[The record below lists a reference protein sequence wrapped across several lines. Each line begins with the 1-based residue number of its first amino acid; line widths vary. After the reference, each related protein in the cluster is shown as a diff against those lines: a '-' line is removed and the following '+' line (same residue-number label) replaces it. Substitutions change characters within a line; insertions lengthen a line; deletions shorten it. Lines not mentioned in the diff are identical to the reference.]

1 MDASRFS
8 YLLEQYKSGRL
19 SASEEEE
26 LFHFAGEGA
35 EQEWQALLDP
45 WMSEDAGQ
53 AEKLDQERVAREL
66 EWVLSAD
73 RQPSGIIRTLV
84 PVAPRPRFIRRWG
97 WAAAML
103 AGLLAAGAYYF
114 VHHSEIPARS
124 TIAKVSDVQPGGNRA
139 ILTLADGSHITLD
152 STGNQVIRQGTA
164 AVHQHNGSL
173 QYEVNGPETATGYN
187 QLSTPR
193 QAQFRL
199 VLADGTKVWLNAASS
214 IRYPTAFTGKER
226 SVEVTGE
233 VYFEVAANVDQPFVV
248 KVNHTAIQVL
258 GTAFNINAYPEEN
271 YLSTTLVSGSIRVK
285 TEKGSVLLQPGKA
298 AAVMPDGSTTV
309 SAANL
314 KAVMAWKNGFFWF
327 ENADIKTVMRQLA
340 RWYNIEVEF
349 RGAMPR
355 TTFSGEIERSLT
367 LSQVLQGLGSN
378 ELHYTFEHE
387 NKLVIQP

>member
-19 SASEEEE
+19 SASEQEE
-26 LFHFAGEGA
+26 LFSFSGEGN
-35 EQEWQALLDP
+35 EQEWQELLSP
-45 WMSEDAGQ
+45 WMNEEAGQ
-53 AEKLDQERVAREL
+53 AEKLDQELVAEEL
-66 EWVLSAD
+66 AMVLSAD
-73 RQPSGIIRTLV
+73 RPPSGSIREMP
-84 PVAPRPRFIRRWG
+84 PVAKQPRFIHRWG

-103 AGLLAAGAYYF
+103 AGLLAVGAYYF
-114 VHHSEIPARS
+114 INHRS
-124 TIAKVSDVQPGGNRA
+124 ASSGNAVAKISDIQPGANKA

-152 STGNQVIRQGTA
+152 STGNQVIQQGTA
-164 AVHQHNGSL
+164 AVHQQNGSL
-173 QYEVNGPETATGYN
+173 QYEVKGQETATGYN

-214 IRYPTAFTGKER
+214 IHYPTAFTGKER
-226 SVEVTGE
+226 NVEVTGE
-233 VYFEVAANVDQPFVV
+233 VYFEVAANAHQPFIV
-248 KVNHTAIQVL
+248 KVNNTAVQVL

-271 YLSTTLVSGSIRVK
+271 YMSTTLVSGSIKVK
-285 TEKGSVLLQPGKA
+285 TGQESVLLQPGKA

-309 SAANL
+309 STANL
-314 KAVMAWKNGFFWF
+314 KAVIAWKNGFFWF

-349 RGAMPR
+349 RGTMPKA
-355 TTFSGEIERSLT
+355 TFSGEIERSLT